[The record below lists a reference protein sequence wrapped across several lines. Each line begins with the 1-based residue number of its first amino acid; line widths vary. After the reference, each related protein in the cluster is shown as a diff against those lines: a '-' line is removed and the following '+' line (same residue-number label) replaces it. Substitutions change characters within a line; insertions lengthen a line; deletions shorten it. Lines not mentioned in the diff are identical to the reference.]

1 MTTKSEKLKAF
12 SKICLD
18 MKNTKVKKF
27 MIERL
32 KQMSDK
38 DNNDSYAQNEL
49 GGLYYYGCDNI
60 IEQDYKKAYKY
71 YKLSADQGESE
82 AQYNLGKLY
91 YDGNFKSNIKK
102 EYKYIEAYMWLKM
115 SADQGN
121 EKALRTIR
129 EMMEDQDIMISLLD
143 TLLVYE
149 KENIE
154 MKKTIEEY
162 EFMPPQEISNS
173 SEERKS
179 KD

>member
-1 MTTKSEKLKAF
+1 
-12 SKICLD
+12 
-18 MKNTKVKKF
+18 
-27 MIERL
+27 
-32 KQMSDK
+32 
-38 DNNDSYAQNEL
+38 
-49 GGLYYYGCDNI
+49 
-60 IEQDYKKAYKY
+60 
-71 YKLSADQGESE
+71 
-82 AQYNLGKLY
+82 
-91 YDGNFKSNIKK
+91 
-102 EYKYIEAYMWLKM
+102 M